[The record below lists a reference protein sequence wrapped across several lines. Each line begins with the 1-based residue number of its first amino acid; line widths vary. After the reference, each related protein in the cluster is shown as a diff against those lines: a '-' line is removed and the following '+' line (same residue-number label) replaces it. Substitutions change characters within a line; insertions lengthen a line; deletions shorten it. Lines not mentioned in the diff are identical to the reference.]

1 MNQWKTTEFHR
12 DWKDSPLPKNHKL
25 KTTTKQ
31 EQVSSLKMAAEPSR
45 ILQPP
50 LPDRSGVWELPGK
63 LSSGNEADGGGITAV
78 EWGCSA
84 IEERE
89 TSVTV
94 WERVCVGSE
103 LKKKKVHISVKWS
116 ESVKFKFQLR
126 VFLFLFAGMVVREMM
141 VVAKRA
147 RECFTLIFSTWDKM
161 SSKVNYCF
169 AKINW
174 IEHVWW
180 CIRGIFYHQQ
190 WIMKTIS

>member
-1 MNQWKTTEFHR
+1 VNQWKTTEFHR

-141 VVAKRA
+141 VVARA
-147 RECFTLIFSTWDKM
+147 NSASAWQLFFQRETRRHHPIL
-161 SSKVNYCF
+161 
-169 AKINW
+169 
-174 IEHVWW
+174 
-180 CIRGIFYHQQ
+180 
-190 WIMKTIS
+190 